1 MQWKKKKKDKIKW
14 LATWL
19 KIGTHAICSTPSHH
33 FGMQKLFLKKET
45 KPLILCKVW

>member
-1 MQWKKKKKDKIKW
+1 MQWKKKWKKKKG

-19 KIGTHAICSTPSHH
+19 KIGTHAICSTAAHH
-33 FGMQKLFLKKET
+33 FDMQEMFLKNET